1 MGRVGSLG
9 VQRGAWSDPRAPVG
23 SLDVQRDHGMTK
35 SVDLLI
41 HGGTVVD
48 GSGAPGFAADVAV
61 IGDRLRILPRST
73 RAAGQSASA
82 DGIRGAQEATGRS
95 QEPGDGWT
103 RDATVY
109 AARRID
115 ATDHVVAPGFI
126 DLHSHAGL
134 TMLAEPRHEP
144 KVRQGVTTEVI
155 GVDGNSYA
163 PFTNQQDLD
172 DFRTL
177 NAGLDGRPDIAYD
190 WRTVGDY
197 LDRFE
202 RRVSVNVAYL
212 IGNSALR
219 IAAVGWDEVPADAR
233 TMDRQRGLLREGME
247 DGAFGLS
254 SGLDYPPGS
263 YATTDELAALLT
275 EAARLGGIYHTH
287 VRYDLGDRFLD
298 PFREA
303 IEIGR
308 RGGGPAH
315 ITHFY
320 HRRHYPGTPDQLL
333 ALVDDARA
341 HGQDVTFDLYPDEWS
356 STRLLIMLPPW
367 IQAGGVARLKERLA
381 DRATRARI
389 RDKMAAR
396 GRFFA
401 GDGTW
406 ADLRLGAFAR
416 PEHLRWEGR
425 TLAEYMAET
434 GKDPVDAICDLL
446 LAEDLRVNQVAP
458 GPHQAGTIPF
468 WRHPVSMIGSDGV
481 MIADKPAP
489 RTYGTF
495 PRILGEFVREDRLT
509 SLEEAVRKMTSAPAT
524 RLGLLDRG
532 LLRDGMKADVV
543 VFDPVTVRS
552 QATYDDP
559 RRFPV
564 GIPTV
569 VVNGQLVVDDG
580 EHTGALPGRAL
591 RRGRPTD

>member
-1 MGRVGSLG
+1 MRS
-9 VQRGAWSDPRAPVG
+9 
-23 SLDVQRDHGMTK
+23 MTE
-35 SVDLLI
+35 SFDLLI

-48 GSGAPGFAADVAV
+48 GSGTPGFAADVAV
-61 IGDRLRILPRST
+61 IGDRLRVLPRSIDGVGR
-73 RAAGQSASA
+73 RATPAGDVSTS
-82 DGIRGAQEATGRS
+82 RT
-95 QEPGDGWT
+95 
-103 RDATVY
+103 
-109 AARRID
+109 ID
-115 ATDHVVAPGFI
+115 ATGLVLAPGFI

-134 TMLAEPRHEP
+134 TMLAEPRLEP

-163 PFTNQQDLD
+163 PFTNQRDLD
-172 DFRTL
+172 DFLTL
-177 NAGLDGRPDIAYD
+177 NAGLDGRPDIRYD

-197 LDRFE
+197 LDRFD
-202 RRVSVNVAYL
+202 RQVSVNVAYL

-219 IAAVGWDEVPADAR
+219 IAAIGWDEVEADPSA
-233 TMDRQRGLLREGME
+233 MDRQRGLLREGME

-263 YATTDELAALLT
+263 YASTDELAALLA

-308 RGGGPAH
+308 RSGGGPVH

-320 HRRHYPGTPDQLL
+320 HRRHYPGTPEQLL

-341 HGQDVTFDLYPDEWS
+341 TGQDVTFDLYPDEWS

-367 IQAGGVARLKERLA
+367 IQAGGVTRLKERLA
-381 DRATRARI
+381 DRATRARM
-389 RDKMAAR
+389 RDEMAVR

-401 GDGTW
+401 GDRTW
-406 ADLRLGAFAR
+406 ADLRLGAFTR
-416 PEHLRWEGR
+416 PEHARWESR
-425 TLAEYMAET
+425 TLADVMTDT

-446 LAEDLRVNQVAP
+446 LAEDLGVNQVAP
-458 GPHQAGTIPF
+458 GPHKAGMVPF
-468 WRHPVSMIGSDGV
+468 WQHPVSMVGSDGV

-489 RTYGTF
+489 RTYGTY

-509 SLEEAVRKMTSAPAT
+509 SLEEAVRKMTSAPAA
-524 RLGLLDRG
+524 RLGITDRG
-532 LLRDGMKADVV
+532 LLRDGMLADVV
-543 VFDPVTVRS
+543 VFDPATVRS
-552 QATYDDP
+552 MATYDAP
-559 RRFPV
+559 RRFPI
-564 GIPTV
+564 GIPHV
-569 VVNGQLVVDDG
+569 VVNGQLVVHDG

>member
-1 MGRVGSLG
+1 
-9 VQRGAWSDPRAPVG
+9 
-23 SLDVQRDHGMTK
+23 MTETC
-35 SVDLLI
+35 DLLI
-41 HGGTVVD
+41 HGGMVVD

-61 IGDRLRILPRST
+61 VGDRLRILPRST
-73 RAAGQSASA
+73 TAAVDST
-82 DGIRGAQEATGRS
+82 GAIDLEAV
-95 QEPGDGWT
+95 P
-103 RDATVY
+103 

-115 ATDHVVAPGFI
+115 ASGLVVAPGFI
-126 DLHSHAGL
+126 VLHSHAGL

-144 KVRQGVTTEVI
+144 KVRQGVTTEVV

-163 PFTNQQDLD
+163 PFTSQHDLD

-197 LDRFE
+197 LDRFDQ
-202 RRVSVNVAYL
+202 RVSVNVAYL
-212 IGNSALR
+212 MGNSALR
-219 IAAVGWDEVPADAR
+219 IAAIGWDEVEADAR
-233 TMDRQRGLLREGME
+233 AQDRQRGLLREGME

-263 YATTDELAALLT
+263 YASTDELAALLA

-308 RGGGPAH
+308 RSGGGPVH
-315 ITHFY
+315 LTHFY
-320 HRRHYPGTPDQLL
+320 HRAHYPGTPDQLL

-341 HGQDVTFDLYPDEWS
+341 EGQDVTFDLYPDEWS

-367 IQAGGVARLKERLA
+367 IQAGGVARLKERLT
-381 DRATRARI
+381 DRATRARM
-389 RDKMAAR
+389 RDEMAVR

-401 GDGTW
+401 GDRTW
-406 ADLRLGAFAR
+406 ADLRLGAFTK
-416 PEHLRWEGR
+416 PEHARWESQ
-425 TLAEYMAET
+425 TLADVMADT

-446 LAEDLRVNQVAP
+446 LAEDLGVNQVAP
-458 GPHQAGTIPF
+458 GPHKAGTVPF
-468 WRHPVSMIGSDGV
+468 WQHPVSMVGSDGV

-489 RTYGTF
+489 RTYGTY
-495 PRILGEFVREDRLT
+495 PRILGEFVREDGLT
-509 SLEEAVRKMTSAPAT
+509 GLEEAVRKMTSAPAA
-524 RLGLLDRG
+524 RLGITDRG
-532 LLRDGMKADVV
+532 LLRDGMLADIV
-543 VFDPVTVRS
+543 VFDPATVRS
-552 QATYDDP
+552 MATYDEP

-569 VVNGQLVVDDG
+569 IVNGEVVVDGG

-591 RRGRPTD
+591 RRGHPTA